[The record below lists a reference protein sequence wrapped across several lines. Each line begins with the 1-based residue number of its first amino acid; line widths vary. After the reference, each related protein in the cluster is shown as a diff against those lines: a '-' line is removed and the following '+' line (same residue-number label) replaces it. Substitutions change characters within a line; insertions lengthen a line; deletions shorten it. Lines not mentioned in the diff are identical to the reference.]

1 MDNQVRAAL
10 VRAGKAAGFRGRSL
24 QRFLRATGERL
35 SAYRQD
41 GGDVGLTAAAERLA
55 EFIREHG
62 RQA

>member
-1 MDNQVRAAL
+1 MDNNVRVCL

-35 SAYRQD
+35 TEYAK
-41 GGDVGLTAAAERLA
+41 GGGEVSPTEAAERLA
-55 EFIREHG
+55 EFVREHG